1 MSKQRPLGLVALTDV
16 VEVSWREPLRQVSGE
31 DEAGEEGEG
40 GVLVVQRNR
49 GLGAAP
55 HGAQVELSRRA
66 AAGGKKESK
75 MFPNIPSAAPCPVP
89 HVPPTPCC

>member
-1 MSKQRPLGLVALTDV
+1 MGGAASWRHISKYLFFLMSLVALTDV
-16 VEVSWREPLRQVSGE
+16 VKVSWREPLRQVSGE

-55 HGAQVELSRRA
+55 HGA
-66 AAGGKKESK
+66 
-75 MFPNIPSAAPCPVP
+75 
-89 HVPPTPCC
+89 